1 VSAGF
6 FTTLALQGHQR
17 SAIVPDVL
25 SRRQLLTGALAALAA
40 PLVVEAQPP
49 AKVYRIG
56 LFHVGLDHVPPSLD
70 GLRDGLKALGY
81 EEGKNLKLDFRNL
94 LDEAAARVTALEFAR
109 TRPDLVVAFEN
120 QTIRAAHG
128 RIKDI
133 PVVFLH
139 VTDPV
144 KAGIA
149 KSLAHP
155 GGNMTGLVAL
165 GNAPRKEVEL
175 FKEIVPGLQRLLVL
189 ADPDDP
195 GVPQFRLEVQQTA
208 SALKITTIERDV
220 RTQTD
225 LEQVFASVSR
235 SNTDGVFIASL
246 NLRTKFHALIL
257 SLAARRQLPVAGHRK
272 EWVEAG
278 ALFCYAENIR
288 EVGRVAAG
296 RYVDKILRGT
306 KPADLP
312 IEAYERPELVINLKV
327 AKGLGLTIPPSLLER
342 AAQVIE

>member
-1 VSAGF
+1 M
-6 FTTLALQGHQR
+6 TLA
-17 SAIVPDVL
+17 SA
-25 SRRQLLTGALAALAA
+25 ALVAALASGLLVA
-40 PLVVEAQPP
+40 PLGAAAQPP

-56 LFHVGLDHVPPSLD
+56 LFHVGLDHVPPSFD

-94 LDEAAARVTALEFAR
+94 PDEAAARIVASEFAR

-144 KAGIA
+144 AAGIV

-165 GNAPRKEVEL
+165 GNAPLKEVEL
-175 FKEIVPGLQRLLVL
+175 FKEVVPSLQRLLVL

-195 GVPQFRLEVQQTA
+195 GVPQFRREVQQAA

-220 RTQTD
+220 RTQKD
-225 LEQVFASVSR
+225 LEHVFASVSR
-235 SNTDGVFIASL
+235 TNTDGIFIASL
-246 NLRTKFHALIL
+246 NLRTKFHSLIL
-257 SLAARRQLPVAGHRK
+257 SLAAPRQIPVAGHRK

-278 ALFCYAENIR
+278 ALFCYAESIR
-288 EVGRVAAG
+288 EVGRIAAG
-296 RYVDKILRGT
+296 RYVDKILKGV

-327 AKGLGLTIPPSLLER
+327 AKALGLTIPPSPLLR
-342 AAQVIE
+342 ADQLIE